1 MSRQTKITDMKKI
14 LSILLAVILVH
25 TAIAQKGKAKVGITA
40 GATWSNLYDNVDGNA
55 KTDARN
61 GFTFGMIV
69 DAPINMCWSFQ
80 PGFHYVQK
88 GAVLSETL
96 IEKKYLAL
104 RYAELQM
111 NFVKNTKGG
120 LFAGLGPVLSL
131 GVPSKRVSVIDGVH
145 TEKGVTFGNIASND
159 LRGVD
164 YGANAL
170 LGYKCKKGLL
180 VSVNYTLGLRNL
192 TPDGAEPKM
201 KSGSLGVKL
210 GYFFK

>member
-1 MSRQTKITDMKKI
+1 MKKI
-14 LSILLAVILVH
+14 LSILLAVVIVH

-40 GATWSNLYDNVDGNA
+40 GTTWSNLYDNVDGNA

-88 GAVLSETL
+88 GAVTSETL
-96 IEKKYLAL
+96 TEKKYLAL
-104 RYAELQM
+104 RYAELHM
-111 NFVKNTKGG
+111 NLVKNTKGG
-120 LFAGLGPVLSL
+120 LFAGLGPVVSF
-131 GVPSKRVSVIDGVH
+131 GVPSKRVTVTDGIH
-145 TEKGVTFGNIASND
+145 TDKAVTFGNIASND

-170 LGYKCKKGLL
+170 LGYKCKNGLL
-180 VSVNYTLGLRNL
+180 LSVNYTLGLRNL
-192 TPDGAEPKM
+192 TPDGAEPKL
-201 KSGSLGVKL
+201 KSGSLGVRL